1 MNWTPATTTASH
13 FRPANAQWNR
23 RRNSPVK
30 TKKQRKLFLH
40 KLSGLW
46 VFLVDNAFFG
56 VTVATAIPTGGFS
69 LLITCS
75 LASLSGGLGVFLIQK
90 LINRDSLRQALN
102 KALLASALSGIP
114 TSLAGTIYGAWVLRM
129 AGLSKKDIPIEEPPI
144 DVQSSTSQDDSTES
158 H

>member
-1 MNWTPATTTASH
+1 MTPPPKL
-13 FRPANAQWNR
+13 PAKAEKRGQ
-23 RRNSPVK
+23 
-30 TKKQRKLFLH
+30 LFLH

-56 VTVATAIPTGGFS
+56 ANAITLFTGTPLICAAAFFTGG
-69 LLITCS
+69 
-75 LASLSGGLGVFLIQK
+75 AGVFLIET
-90 LINRDSLRQALN
+90 LVNRDAKGRAFN
-102 KALLASALSGIP
+102 KAMLAGVLSGIP

-144 DVQSSTSQDDSTES
+144 DVQSTTSQDDSRSS

>member
-1 MNWTPATTTASH
+1 MNP
-13 FRPANAQWNR
+13 PPKL
-23 RRNSPVK
+23 PVK
-30 TKKQRKLFLH
+30 AEKRGQLFLH
-40 KLSGLW
+40 KLSGVW

-90 LINRDSLRQALN
+90 MINGDSLRQALN
-102 KALLASALSGIP
+102 KAMLAGVLSGIP

>member
-1 MNWTPATTTASH
+1 MNP
-13 FRPANAQWNR
+13 PPKL
-23 RRNSPVK
+23 PVK
-30 TKKQRKLFLH
+30 AEKRGQLFLH
-40 KLSGLW
+40 KLSGVW

-90 LINRDSLRQALN
+90 MINGDSLRQALN
-102 KALLASALSGIP
+102 KAMLAGVLSGIP

-144 DVQSSTSQDDSTES
+144 DVQSTTSQDDSRSS

>member
-1 MNWTPATTTASH
+1 MP
-13 FRPANAQWNR
+13 PPPK
-23 RRNSPVK
+23 SPVK
-30 TKKQRKLFLH
+30 AEKRGQLFLH
-40 KLSGLW
+40 KLSGVW

-56 VTVATAIPTGGFS
+56 VTVTTAIPTGGFS

-90 LINRDSLRQALN
+90 MINGDSLRQAFN
-102 KALLASALSGIP
+102 KAMLAGLLAGIP

-129 AGLSKKDIPIEEPPI
+129 AGLSKKDIPIGEPPI
-144 DVQSSTSQDDSTES
+144 DVQSTTSQDNSRSS

>member
-1 MNWTPATTTASH
+1 MEP
-13 FRPANAQWNR
+13 PPKL
-23 RRNSPVK
+23 PVK
-30 TKKQRKLFLH
+30 TEKQRKLFLH

-90 LINRDSLRQALN
+90 MINGDSLRQALN
-102 KALLASALSGIP
+102 KALLAGVLSGIP

-144 DVQSSTSQDDSTES
+144 DVQATTSQDDSSSS